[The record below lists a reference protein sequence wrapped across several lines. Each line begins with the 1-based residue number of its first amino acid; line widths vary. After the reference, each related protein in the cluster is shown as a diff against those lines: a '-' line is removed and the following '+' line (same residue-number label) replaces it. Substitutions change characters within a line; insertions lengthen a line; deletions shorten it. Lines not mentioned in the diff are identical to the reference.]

1 MWYSWGENNRLFMDT
16 KAKIGVVV
24 VGKDGRVLLI
34 KEKLEKKP
42 VALWNIIKGSYDGGE
57 TVFEAARR
65 ECKEEAS
72 LDVVLTHTL
81 GAYISEEPEKIRIQF
96 NFLAEANDMNVEV
109 ASREDQ
115 KSRNEVIVE
124 VWWFTKEE
132 VVKMNPEDFV
142 SARTFELLQDWIAG
156 KTFPLEAYK
165 QVEM

>member
-1 MWYSWGENNRLFMDT
+1 MDT

-24 VGKDGRVLLI
+24 VGKDERVLLI
-34 KEKLEKKP
+34 KEKLGKKS

-57 TVFEAARR
+57 TVFEAAKR
-65 ECKEEAS
+65 ECKEEVS
-72 LDVVLTHTL
+72 LDVDLTHTL
-81 GAYISEEPEKIRIQF
+81 GAYISEEPEKIHIQF
-96 NFLAEANDMNVEV
+96 NFLAEANNMNVEV

-115 KSRNEVIVE
+115 ESRNEAIGE
-124 VWWFTKEE
+124 VRWFTKEE

-142 SARTFELLQDWIAG
+142 SARAFELLQDWIAG